1 MPAVGPVAL
10 VDRLVG
16 VPELVAGE
24 VVRRVALVAR
34 NVGSGGVQEDKEDG
48 EYDGGQRGKRG

>member
-10 VDRLVG
+10 VDGLVG

-24 VVRRVALVAR
+24 VVRGVALVAR
-34 NVGSGGVQEDKEDG
+34 NVGGGGVQEDEEDS
-48 EYDGGQRGKRG
+48 EYDGGQRGKCG